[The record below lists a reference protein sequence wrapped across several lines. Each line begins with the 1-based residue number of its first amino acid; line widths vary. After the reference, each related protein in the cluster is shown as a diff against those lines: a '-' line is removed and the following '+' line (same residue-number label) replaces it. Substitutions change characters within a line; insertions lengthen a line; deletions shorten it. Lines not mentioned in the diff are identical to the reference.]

1 VVRRRSTTG
10 FGYLGSDGDG
20 GPRGA
25 VERSRQ
31 GIVGVSRREAR
42 VLIQRRM
49 HRLAAESAAVV
60 ELGSEFVARR
70 KNRSERMTEGPHKS
84 ANCSWNARRGA
95 DRLWLASGSR
105 RAVGQATIGL
115 RGAEAKRARMALK
128 RPRRLILFYS
138 FYFLFLFLSIFKPN
152 LNSSL
157 IQTFVDLHL

>member
-105 RAVGQATIGL
+105 RAVGQGTAERA
-115 RGAEAKRARMALK
+115 RGAAGEWGRLAVRQCARSRVGLVA
-128 RPRRLILFYS
+128 RGPVVSAWRRLGCAGQ
-138 FYFLFLFLSIFKPN
+138 K
-152 LNSSL
+152 LNGPEWR
-157 IQTFVDLHL
+157 